1 MAGNST
7 FDWHGS
13 TVLITGGSG
22 SLGSFLTE
30 FLLDHCEPG
39 EVRIL
44 SNDAAEQAALRE
56 RLNDSRLVYIV
67 ADIRDPHALERAIAG
82 VDLLVHAAALKDV
95 AACEAKPF
103 DASQVN
109 IAGTQNVARAC
120 IEANVKRA
128 LLISTDKA
136 VNPTSV
142 YGATKLCAERVF
154 VAANF
159 DRDHYRATRMS
170 VVRFGNLAG
179 TKGSALPVLLAQRRK
194 GTLRLTDPKMTRF
207 WTSLELASSFIVQ
220 CLESMEGGE
229 VFVPRTQS
237 VRLTDLA
244 DTIAPDGDVAWVGAR
259 PGEKI
264 HEVLLAPQESTHALD
279 LGSFFVIQPHNPAWT
294 CANWKQGRPLPRGF
308 SFRSD
313 LNDRWVAAEQIQA
326 VVSTLP

>member
-1 MAGNST
+1 MTGNT
-7 FDWHGS
+7 TLNWNGS
-13 TVLITGGSG
+13 TILITGGSG
-22 SLGSFLTE
+22 SLGSFLVDY
-30 FLLDHCEPG
+30 LLEHRRPKQI
-39 EVRIL
+39 RIL
-44 SNDAAEQAALRE
+44 SNDPAEQSALRR
-56 RLNDSRLVYIV
+56 RLEDDRVAFYI
-67 ADIRDPHALERAIAG
+67 ADIREPGSLADALSG

-95 AACEAKPF
+95 SACEARPF
-103 DASQVN
+103 DASEIN
-109 IAGTQNVARAC
+109 IAGSQNVARAC
-120 IEANVKRA
+120 IEADVKSA

-136 VNPTSV
+136 VNPTTV

-159 DRDHYRATRMS
+159 DRDHYRATHLS

-179 TKGSALPVLLAQRRK
+179 TKGSAIPVLLAQRRK

-207 WTSLELASSFIVQ
+207 WISLELASAFIVQ

-264 HEVLLAPQESTHALD
+264 HEVLLAAQESTHALD
-279 LGSFFVIQPHNPAWT
+279 LGSFYVIQPHNPAWT
-294 CANWKQGRPLPRGF
+294 CANWKKGRPLPSGF

-326 VVSTLP
+326 VVSTVR